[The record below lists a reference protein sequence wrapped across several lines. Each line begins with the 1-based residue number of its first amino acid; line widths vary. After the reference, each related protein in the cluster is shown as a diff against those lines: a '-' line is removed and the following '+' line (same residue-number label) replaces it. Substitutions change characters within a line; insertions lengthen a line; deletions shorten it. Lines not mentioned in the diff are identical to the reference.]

1 MLWSMGEGREGVLPL
16 FTASTFFPSFP
27 FLVCCG
33 RHAVSYFFAKDASM
47 LPQLLLGPLVYCVV
61 FLNIT
66 SPRASFSTYYWAL
79 FGECAALLLSLQP
92 CRCTCMRLRQL
103 LCHKS
108 CTRWCDVHA
117 VSNCISRSVLC
128 RCRFCVHRIHHGTA
142 QPCAA
147 RGVGAWR

>member
-1 MLWSMGEGREGVLPL
+1 VLWSMGEGRDGVWLL
-16 FTASTFFPSFP
+16 FTASTFFPSFS

-79 FGECAALLLSLQP
+79 FGVYRVLSLQP
-92 CRCTCMRLRQL
+92 CHCMCMRMR
-103 LCHKS
+103 
-108 CTRWCDVHA
+108 
-117 VSNCISRSVLC
+117 
-128 RCRFCVHRIHHGTA
+128 
-142 QPCAA
+142 
-147 RGVGAWR
+147 